1 MAWKRTEQD
10 EVEADILKRY
20 GNIARTWGMAI
31 KRVRITDSELAPYWT
46 GFQAGI
52 RCAMH
57 AMAKDLR
64 MSDDELAAL
73 EAAAERMADLCQI
86 KETTPDAATPGV
98 TADALPSRLAA
109 WLDARSRI
117 VKAEAA
123 LDEARLKVDDV
134 KLRRFHPLLQIR
146 NLAIR
151 GLKLCK
157 RLH

>member
-1 MAWKRTEQD
+1 MAWIRTEQD
-10 EVEADILKRY
+10 EAEADILKRY
-20 GNIARTWGMAI
+20 GNTVRTWGTAI
-31 KRVRITDSELAPYWT
+31 KRLRITDSELAPYRT
-46 GFQAGI
+46 GFQAGV
-52 RCAMH
+52 RCAVS
-57 AMAKDLR
+57 AMARDLH
-64 MSDDELAAL
+64 MNDDELAVL
-73 EAAAERMADLCQI
+73 EAAAERMADLCQV
-86 KETTPDAATPGV
+86 KEATPGAATPGV
-98 TADALPSRLAA
+98 TANASLPRLAA
-109 WLDARSRI
+109 WLDTRRRI